1 MSRIKKQFRLYDV
14 YRYAATGVESK
25 IEGIHSY
32 ECNKD
37 ATTLTVR
44 FGEYAVSQFW
54 FPRDEKELREVIHEV
69 NKRLGNCAKPG
80 KKRYHAMSEHDRLI
94 TYERRKCTLA
104 LTAKDPADYER
115 KLKKLTE
122 ELGL

>member
-1 MSRIKKQFRLYDV
+1 MSRVKKQFRLYDV
-14 YRYAATGVESK
+14 YRYAATGIESK

-44 FGEYAVSQFW
+44 FGEYAVSKFW
-54 FPRDEKELREVIHEV
+54 FPRDEKELRDVIREV
-69 NKRLGNCAKPG
+69 NKRLNNCAKPG
-80 KKRYHAMSEHDRLI
+80 KKRYRNMGERDKLTA
-94 TYERRKCTLA
+94 YERRKNELA